1 MSDNNYINP
10 SMLSLVAQY
19 VKQQNN
25 ELIETYSK
33 NKNLSARETEQL
45 KKDFIKLNHTYPTV
59 VQKKNRE
66 FLQTL
71 LIK

>member
-1 MSDNNYINP
+1 MSEKNYINP
-10 SMLSLVAQY
+10 SMLSLVSQY
-19 VKQQNN
+19 VKQQNI
-25 ELIETYSK
+25 ELLETYGK
-33 NKNLSARETEQL
+33 NKKMSAKEIEKL
-45 KKDFIKLNHTYPTV
+45 KKDFIKLNHTYPNV

>member
-1 MSDNNYINP
+1 MSEKNYINP
-10 SMLSLVAQY
+10 SMLSLVSQY
-19 VKQQNN
+19 VKQQNI
-25 ELIETYSK
+25 ELLETYGK
-33 NKNLSARETEQL
+33 NKKMSAKEIEKL
-45 KKDFIKLNHTYPTV
+45 KNDFIKLNHTYPNV

>member
-25 ELIETYSK
+25 ELIDTYSK
-33 NKNLSARETEQL
+33 NKNLSARETEKL

>member
-1 MSDNNYINP
+1 MSEKNYINP
-10 SMLSLVAQY
+10 SMLSLVSQY
-19 VKQQNN
+19 VKQQNI
-25 ELIETYSK
+25 ELLETYGK
-33 NKNLSARETEQL
+33 NKKMSAKEIEKL
-45 KKDFIKLNHTYPTV
+45 KRDFIKLNHTYPSV

>member
-1 MSDNNYINP
+1 MSEKNYINP
-10 SMLSLVAQY
+10 SMLSLVSQY
-19 VKQQNN
+19 VKQQNI
-25 ELIETYSK
+25 ELLETYGK
-33 NKNLSARETEQL
+33 NKKMSAKEIEKL
-45 KKDFIKLNHTYPTV
+45 KRDFIKLNHTYPNV